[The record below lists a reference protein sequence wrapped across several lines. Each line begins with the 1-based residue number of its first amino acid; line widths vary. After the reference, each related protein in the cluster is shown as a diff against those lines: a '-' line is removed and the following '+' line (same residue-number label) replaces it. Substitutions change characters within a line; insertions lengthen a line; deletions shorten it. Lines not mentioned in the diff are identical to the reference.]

1 MYKYRFFIEKISVQ
15 GQNKT
20 NAELEFDLGV
30 NIISGSSDTGKSYV
44 FKCIDYIFGAE
55 TLPKDIPESK
65 GYTDLYLQIKTFEG
79 RVFTLHR
86 SLKENSLIALSESSI
101 EYFITSKKYFLGA
114 KNNTRDGQNVSE
126 FLLHLMGIKDVLL
139 KKNSNNK
146 TEKVSFRDIALLTMI
161 DESRITTEGSP
172 VYFSMNNYYNLTFEK
187 SVFKFLLTGN
197 ADNDLIEVEEP
208 RVVQSRI
215 KGKIELIEVL
225 LRDKNEIIEKLIK
238 ENDNFSSN
246 DLQKQLNELLFKLDE
261 SSTKLS
267 ELTSSRKELF
277 GKLNIL
283 QSDNLRYSELNK
295 RFKLLAEHYMND
307 FKRLEFILEGEH
319 VFSQLISSSC
329 PVCGNGFD
337 GNHIN
342 CLSDEKKVSFTE
354 SVKIEWEKVNIKLSD
369 LKQTIVTTEKSIVN
383 NQHQIKELQDGIT
396 KINDELHNKLV
407 PIQNKFQEEINFI
420 YQLKE
425 RENKV
430 SSLMEEIVSLNSRK
444 NLFQNELLNKSSTG
458 ITSVDLQEKPLNLF
472 TNTIERLL
480 KDWNYP
486 NVSSVV
492 MDEAHRVYDIVIS
505 GRARNS
511 YGKGVRAILY
521 SAFILA
527 LLDYCISENEKHP
540 GFVILD
546 SPLTTY
552 HSNQQREE
560 GDEVNNDLQNGFFT
574 YLSNISDDR
583 QVIIFDNKIPTAKVI
598 KSVNY
603 IEFSKFEKYLRKGF
617 FQ

>member
-44 FKCIDYIFGAE
+44 FKCIDYVFGAE

-101 EYFITSKKYFLGA
+101 KHFITSKKYFLGT

-126 FLLHLMGIKDVLL
+126 FLLRLMGIKDVLL

-187 SVFKFLLTGN
+187 SVFKFMLTGN
-197 ADNDLIEVEEP
+197 GDNDLIEVEEP

-246 DLQKQLNELLFKLDE
+246 DLQEQLNELLFKLDD
-261 SSTKLS
+261 SSTKLN

-277 GKLNIL
+277 GKLNSL

-295 RFKLLAEHYMND
+295 RFKLLVEHYRND

-342 CLSDEKKVSFTE
+342 CLTDEKKVSFIE

-383 NQHQIKELQDGIT
+383 NRHQIKELQDSIT
-396 KINDELHNKLV
+396 KINDELHNKLM
-407 PIQNKFQEEINFI
+407 PIQNKFQEEINLI
-420 YQLKE
+420 YHLKE
-425 RENKV
+425 RENKI
-430 SSLMEEIVSLNSRK
+430 SSLREEVLSLNSQK
-444 NLFQNELLNKSSTG
+444 NLFENELLNKSSKG
-458 ITSVDLQEKPLNLF
+458 ITSVDLEEKSLNLF
-472 TNTIERLL
+472 TNAIERLL

-492 MDEAHRVYDIVIS
+492 MNEAHKVYDIVIS
-505 GRARNS
+505 GRARSS

-527 LLDYCISENEKHP
+527 LLDYCISQNEKHP

-552 HSNQQREE
+552 HSNQQRED
-560 GDEVNNDLQNGFFT
+560 GDEVDNDLQNGFFT
-574 YLSNISDDR
+574 YLSNMSDDR

-603 IEFSKFEKYLRKGF
+603 IEFSKFEKHLRKGF